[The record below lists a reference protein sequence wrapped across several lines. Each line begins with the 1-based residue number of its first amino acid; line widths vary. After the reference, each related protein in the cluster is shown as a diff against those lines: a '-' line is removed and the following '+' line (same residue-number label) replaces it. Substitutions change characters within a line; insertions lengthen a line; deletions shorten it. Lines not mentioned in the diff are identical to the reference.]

1 MDEENIQTIPLG
13 DFIEMRLVGALEDL
27 IEEMNSTGLTVQYVE
42 DPVDILRNIIKE
54 MEDEDNS

>member
-54 MEDEDNS
+54 MEDEDKS